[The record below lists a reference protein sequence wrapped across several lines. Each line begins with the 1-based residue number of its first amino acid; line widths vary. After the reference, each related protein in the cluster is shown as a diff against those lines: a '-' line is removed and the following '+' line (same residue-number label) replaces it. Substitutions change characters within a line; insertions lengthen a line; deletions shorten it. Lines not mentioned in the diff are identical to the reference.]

1 MNKTKFEVGKKYR
14 VTDGYAE
21 NGNVIKIT
29 EIVGDC
35 AFYETVA
42 GAGKD
47 YLDSFV
53 IPSNFSRG
61 LIPFYADSSKIVITT
76 DGKTTTAKMYDGK
89 KLVKSAK
96 TDCHP
101 DDEFD
106 FIIGASIALERL
118 TGQLETIPEEEQYF
132 TGKAV
137 CVANICCYLSFT
149 VGKVY
154 QIENGEFKTDSGSYI
169 VGVTSVKDFN
179 DNFKHDGVKFL
190 EIVE

>member
-1 MNKTKFEVGKKYR
+1 MNKTKFKVGKKYR

-42 GAGKD
+42 GTGKG
-47 YLDSFV
+47 YSSSFG
-53 IPSNFSRG
+53 IPSGFSRG
-61 LIPFYADSSKIVITT
+61 LIPFYADDIKIIITT
-76 DGKTTTAKMYDGK
+76 DGKTTTAKMYNGK

-101 DDEFD
+101 DDEFI

-118 TGQLETIPEEEQYF
+118 TGQLESNLEVEFY
-132 TGKAV
+132 TGKVV
-137 CVANICCYLSFT
+137 CVANTFRYLSFT

-154 QIENGEFKTDSGSYI
+154 QIENGEFKTDSGGYI

-179 DNFKHDGVKFL
+179 DNFKLDGVKFL